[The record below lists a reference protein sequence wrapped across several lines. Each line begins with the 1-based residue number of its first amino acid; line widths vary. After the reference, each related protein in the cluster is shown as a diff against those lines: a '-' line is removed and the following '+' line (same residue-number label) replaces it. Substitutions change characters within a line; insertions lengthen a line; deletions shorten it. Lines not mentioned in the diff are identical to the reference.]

1 MRSPPLIILAADEAA
16 AGALIKALTE
26 AELDMTVEQFLK
38 DQCKTRVLTLK
49 RHADELIGKFEEQ
62 VSRARKTLLEAAS
75 QQSAAEEVATELAEE
90 EPAAC
95 DSDQPLC
102 EPFAMVAIRGI
113 HVGRII
119 RLEPTAAQKSW
130 TVGRVAECD
139 ICLVGDDE
147 VSSRHA
153 KIHFEK
159 KQFKLMDE
167 SSTNGTFAT
176 NGQGKTVRLKSGK
189 NHILKENH
197 LMSFGGSSFRWC
209 SNAKAEEHATYAKEM
224 GG

>member
-1 MRSPPLIILAADEAA
+1 MAVDETA
-16 AGALIKALTE
+16 AGVLIKGLTE

-38 DQCKTRVLTLK
+38 EQCKQRVATLK
-49 RHADELIGKFEEQ
+49 RHADDLIGRFEED
-62 VSRARKTLLEAAS
+62 VSKARRMLLEAAS
-75 QQSAAEEVATELAEE
+75 QQSAAEVASEAAEE
-90 EPAAC
+90 AMEGPSA
-95 DSDQPLC
+95 SDPGQPLC
-102 EPFAMVAIRGI
+102 EAFAMVAIRGI
-113 HVGRII
+113 HIGRII
-119 RLEPTAAQKSW
+119 RLEPTDAQKSW

-139 ICLVGDDE
+139 ICLAGDDE

-167 SSTNGTFAT
+167 NSTNGTFAT
-176 NGQGKTVRLKSGK
+176 NGQGKTVRLKPGK

-209 SNAKAEEHATYAKEM
+209 SNTKAEEHAEYAKEM
-224 GG
+224 GA